1 MLGQIRDRA
10 TGWIAGVIVGALIIS
25 FAFWGVSFY
34 FGGDG
39 QANVA
44 TVNDTNIDLQT
55 YQRAFSNLRRQM
67 QQIFGDEI
75 SLEEEE
81 LIRQQTLQRLVD
93 TEIINQIVRENNFQ
107 ITDQQVAATITNLEL
122 FQDEEGFDRNK
133 YEQGIASL
141 GMAPAYFEQQL
152 RMDLLAEQLQAG
164 LTETLFVTKEELND
178 VLRMKNQVRDITYA
192 IISIEDYKDEIEVSE
207 NDIQAY
213 YDENKQRYAS
223 PEMVRIAYIDI
234 DVEKIAENVKFTE
247 QDLRDYY
254 QNNKDQ
260 YDVAEQR
267 SVTRLIAKTG
277 EEATED
283 DIEAAR
289 AVIEQAMAM
298 VNDGKTFEEIV
309 QIFSEEGRGGLE
321 FSENAFMTPGI
332 MGDEIDEFLFGNDEG
347 SVSDIIETESGL
359 NIVKVG
365 EIRGGPKNVFERVA
379 EQIENDYRRNQ
390 AELQYFELA
399 DQVATLAYEHPAT
412 LEIAAEETGLEVIE
426 SDFFSRNNDNEDIT
440 GNDRIIT
447 ESFKQER
454 IDSGLNS
461 DSIELDVNHTVI
473 IRVTEHKP
481 AAIQPLEDVRE
492 EIIADIKQDRAEEK
506 VADVGEAIIAQ
517 LEAGTAPEEVQV
529 SKEIKWNNAEG
540 AKRDTTGVTRS
551 VLRAAF
557 QINKPA
563 NVPGLKGYSLGSGDY
578 AVVMVTAVE
587 DGDVEEVAE
596 TTEKATVND
605 MLRLRGTAEW
615 REFLDTAR
623 DGAKIKIFEDNI

>member
-152 RMDLLAEQLQAG
+152 RMDLLSEQLQAG

-223 PEMVRIAYIDI
+223 PEMVRIAYIDM
-234 DVEKIAENVKFTE
+234 DVEKIAENVEFTE

-254 QNNKDQ
+254 Q
-260 YDVAEQR
+260 
-267 SVTRLIAKTG
+267 S
-277 EEATED
+277 
-283 DIEAAR
+283 
-289 AVIEQAMAM
+289 
-298 VNDGKTFEEIV
+298 
-309 QIFSEEGRGGLE
+309 
-321 FSENAFMTPGI
+321 
-332 MGDEIDEFLFGNDEG
+332 
-347 SVSDIIETESGL
+347 
-359 NIVKVG
+359 
-365 EIRGGPKNVFERVA
+365 
-379 EQIENDYRRNQ
+379 
-390 AELQYFELA
+390 
-399 DQVATLAYEHPAT
+399 
-412 LEIAAEETGLEVIE
+412 
-426 SDFFSRNNDNEDIT
+426 
-440 GNDRIIT
+440 
-447 ESFKQER
+447 
-454 IDSGLNS
+454 
-461 DSIELDVNHTVI
+461 
-473 IRVTEHKP
+473 
-481 AAIQPLEDVRE
+481 
-492 EIIADIKQDRAEEK
+492 
-506 VADVGEAIIAQ
+506 
-517 LEAGTAPEEVQV
+517 
-529 SKEIKWNNAEG
+529 
-540 AKRDTTGVTRS
+540 
-551 VLRAAF
+551 
-557 QINKPA
+557 
-563 NVPGLKGYSLGSGDY
+563 
-578 AVVMVTAVE
+578 
-587 DGDVEEVAE
+587 
-596 TTEKATVND
+596 
-605 MLRLRGTAEW
+605 
-615 REFLDTAR
+615 
-623 DGAKIKIFEDNI
+623 